1 MQDLFIDLLRP
12 QCRFSRM
19 VALGWARWLAVL
31 VVLYILCSATA
42 QGAEPADAHILFINS
57 YHPGYSW
64 SDGIE
69 EGFRERLSV
78 SGKKIELSMEYLD
91 SRRFPQGAQSEPLA
105 QAMEAKYTNYRP
117 SLVVVSDNAAFD
129 FAIEHRARLFPELPI
144 VFCGYNNF
152 RPDVIKNIT
161 DITGINEEIA
171 IEDTVA
177 MALKIH
183 PQTRTL
189 AFVVSTGEASSK
201 RIGEVAEQSVFPKL
215 RERFDVVVMKDASV
229 EQIRLRLVG
238 LPQETV
244 LFLSGQAT
252 DEGAGRALTPAEN
265 GRLITAISPFPA
277 YTFWD
282 FHLEQGVIGGH
293 IITGPEQGRAA
304 ADLALRV
311 LEDGISVN
319 DIPVTMTTPTRDIF
333 DYRVMERF
341 GIKPADLP
349 IGAQI
354 INRPFSLWD
363 SYRWQI
369 VGIVTLLIVETVL
382 IGLLQQIAQGRRR
395 ALTALAQERA
405 QLERRVAERTSEL
418 QQANAR
424 MALLSHTDSLT
435 GLANRRRFDE
445 VLESEHARLHRSGMP
460 LSLIMI
466 DVDYF
471 KLFNDSY
478 GHVSGD
484 DCLRQIATV
493 IASLV
498 QRAPDLAARYGGEEF
513 AIILP
518 EAETHGATALAE
530 RIRAGIAQQAIPHKS
545 SSVLDCVTVSLGV
558 ITVLATDLPVASEAV
573 KLADAQLYQ
582 AKASGRNRVVALDAR
597 PPLGRLPSNPDNIC
611 GHGPLA

>member
-1 MQDLFIDLLRP
+1 MQDLFTDLPHP

-19 VALGWARWLAVL
+19 VALGWAHWLAIL
-31 VVLYILCSATA
+31 VALYILCSPTV
-42 QGAEPADAHILFINS
+42 QGAEPADAHILFLNS

-69 EGFRERLSV
+69 EGFRERLGI

-91 SRRFPQGAQSEPLA
+91 SRRFPQGAQNEPLA

-117 SLVVVSDNAAFD
+117 TLVVVSDNAAFD
-129 FAIEHRARLFPELPI
+129 FAIKHRTRLFPELPI

-183 PQTRTL
+183 PKTRTL

-215 RERFDVVVMKDASV
+215 RQRFDVVVMKDASV
-229 EQIRLRLVG
+229 EQIRQRLAG
-238 LPQETV
+238 LPKETV

-252 DEGAGRALTPAEN
+252 DEGAGRALTPSEN

-282 FHLEQGVIGGH
+282 CHLEQGVIGGH

-311 LEDGISVN
+311 LEDGTSVN
-319 DIPVTMTTPTRDIF
+319 DVPVIMTTPTRDIF

-354 INRPFSLWD
+354 INQPFSLWD

-369 VGIVTLLIVETVL
+369 VGIVALLIVETAL
-382 IGLLQQIAQGRRR
+382 IGLLQQIARGRRR

-405 QLERRVAERTSEL
+405 QLEQRVAERTSEL

-424 MALLSHTDSLT
+424 MALLSRTDSLT
-435 GLANRRRFDE
+435 GLPNRRRFDE
-445 VLESEHARLHRSGMP
+445 VLESEHTRLHRSGMP

-471 KLFNDSY
+471 KLFNDTY

-498 QRAPDLAARYGGEEF
+498 QRAPDLPARYGGEEF

-518 EAETHGATALAE
+518 ETEAQGATALAE
-530 RIRAGIAQQAIPHKS
+530 RIRAGIEQQAIPHKA

-558 ITVLATDLPVASEAV
+558 ITVQATDLPVASEAV